1 MNIFILDIEA
11 DALLLNAKKA
21 WIIGWLDKATGLTRY
36 WLNGDLGWK
45 EELDKADVVVA
56 HNGTGYDLPLLKKLF
71 NYELP
76 LNVEVRDTLIMS
88 QVLCYNRFPNG
99 RHRLADWG
107 EFFNEPKG
115 DFSDFSQFSEEM
127 LVYWKQDLRITDSV
141 HRLLMG
147 EFNAIVDKP
156 GRPDAT
162 PNKLLNY
169 LRAENATNTWF
180 AEAELHGWPFDVPKA
195 TALLIEMEA
204 SLQAVRETLLPKLGT
219 KTVAVDKK
227 LGVVEPKKPKW
238 RKDGAYDAH
247 TTKWFDIIEWSGQD
261 EDRLVEG
268 PYSRVEFV
276 NLDVDSIADVKIFLF
291 RNNWK
296 PTEWN
301 HKREPDPNKPGRF
314 IVRKTSPKITEDSL
328 ECMAGGGK
336 LYCDFLTTAS
346 RVGILKGW
354 LKNVDSNG
362 RLHGS
367 GFTIGTP
374 SFRARHSIIVNVPSG
389 DAAWGKQMRSLFI
402 TRPGYTMIGADS
414 SGNQARG
421 LAHYLKSPEYVDLLL
436 NGDIHTFNAN
446 ALDSVLK
453 EMGISWDS
461 YLVEQGVT
469 KDQPHTAEAVAGFL
483 AKGLTVPTPHTLEE
497 NLAKKKRG
505 IAKRILYAFLFG
517 ASGGKLWSY
526 IFSVHNDAKG
536 KRLKT
541 GFTKAVPGFKTLL
554 EKLER
559 VYTRTRQSGD
569 GYIPGI
575 AGNKIFC
582 NSPHKL
588 LVYLLQAAEK
598 ATCSAALMLIVR
610 GLQAAKIPYEPC
622 IFYHD
627 EVDFAV
633 PDEYAEEAAVIAKQA
648 FIDGPKLFGIT
659 IMSGEAL
666 KGKNWFECH

>member
-11 DALLLNAKKA
+11 DDLLLNAKKA

-127 LVYWKQDLRITDSV
+127 LAYWKQDLRITDSV

-147 EFNAIVDKP
+147 EFNAIADKP

-204 SLQAVRETLLPKLGT
+204 SLQVVRETLLPKLGT

-276 NLDVDSIADVKIFLF
+276 NLDVDSIADVKVFLF

-328 ECMAGGGK
+328 ECMAGDGK

-436 NGDIHTFNAN
+436 NGDIHQYNADK
-446 ALDSVLK
+446 LTGVLA
-453 EMGISWDS
+453 EMG
-461 YLVEQGVT
+461 VT
-469 KDQPHTAEAVAGFL
+469 HV
-483 AKGLTVPTPHTLEE
+483 VP
-497 NLAKKKRG
+497 RSV
-505 IAKRILYAFLFG
+505 AKRILYAFLFG

-526 IFSVHNDAKG
+526 IFSIHNDAKG

-559 VYTRTRQSGD
+559 VYTRTKQEGD

-633 PDEYAEEAAVIAKQA
+633 PNEYAEKAAVIAKQA
-648 FIDGPKLFGIT
+648 FIDGPKLYGIT
-659 IMSGEAL
+659 IMDGEA
-666 KGKNWFECH
+666 KQGKNWYEVH